1 MLRFKKY
8 TLLALITALSATP
21 VLAGTANFGQLALSP
36 GFKRAAGVSGG
47 YTTGS
52 FSLPAIANRDRN
64 KNPCIGYAAPT
75 PDHIIVLEKDF
86 PQLTVKVDAR
96 GKDTTLV
103 IKGPNDVIR
112 CGDDTGNSKDASVT
126 DSNWKA
132 GQYSVWV
139 GSIEPGE
146 KWNYTLSVRE

>member
-1 MLRFKKY
+1 MLRIKGY
-8 TLLALITALSATP
+8 SVLALITALIATP

-36 GFKRAAGVSGG
+36 GFKRAAGVMSG
-47 YTTGS
+47 YTNGS

-64 KNPCIGYAAPT
+64 NNPCIGYGAPT

-86 PQLTVKVDAR
+86 PRLTVKVDAR
-96 GKDTTLV
+96 GQDTTLV

-146 KWNYTLSVRE
+146 KSNYTLSVRE